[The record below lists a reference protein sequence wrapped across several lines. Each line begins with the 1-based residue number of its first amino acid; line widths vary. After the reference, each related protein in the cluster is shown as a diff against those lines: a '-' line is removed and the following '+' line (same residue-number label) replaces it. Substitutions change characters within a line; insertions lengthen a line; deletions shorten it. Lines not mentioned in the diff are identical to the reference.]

1 MEKILEMTRAIWST
15 HNVPNSHSAKK
26 KNISSITVLIAR
38 RLIELL
44 FFICACISIIAVILI
59 CIFIFKNGIPAISEI
74 GFKDFIFGNSWKPKQ
89 EIFGIFPMIVSSVYV
104 TGGAILIGGPI
115 GILTAVF
122 LSCYCPKKIYKI
134 IKPMINLLASV
145 PSIIYGFFFL
155 VAVVPIMQKI
165 TGTSGKG
172 MLTAAIL
179 LGMMILP
186 TIINTAE
193 ASINAVPNQY
203 FEGALALGAT
213 KEQSIFKTILPAA
226 SSGVLSGVILGIG
239 RAIGETMAVI
249 MIIGNQPV
257 LPDSIVS
264 GVRTLTGNIVIE
276 MAYASGLHRG
286 ALIGTAAVLFV
297 FILIIN
303 MCFSIITRKKIAY
316 E

>member
-1 MEKILEMTRAIWST
+1 MRKI
-15 HNVPNSHSAKK
+15 
-26 KNISSITVLIAR
+26 
-38 RLIELL
+38 IEALMKLL
-44 FFICACISIIAVILI
+44 FLICASISIVAVISV
-59 CIFIFKNGIPAISEI
+59 CVFIFKNGLPAMQEI
-74 GFKDFIFGNSWKPKQ
+74 GICNFIFGKIWKPKQ
-89 EIFGIFPMIVSSVYV
+89 ELFGIFPMIVASVYV
-104 TGGAILIGGPI
+104 TAGAVIIGGII
-115 GILTAVF
+115 GLLTAVF
-122 LSCYCPKKIYKI
+122 LSFYCPKGLYRI

-172 MLTAAIL
+172 MLTASIL

-186 TIINTAE
+186 TVINTAE
-193 ASINAVPNQY
+193 ASINAVPTHY

-213 KEQSIFKTILPAA
+213 KERSIFKTVIPAA
-226 SSGVLSGVILGIG
+226 SSGVLSGIILGVG

-257 LPDSIVS
+257 LPDSILS

-276 MAYASGLHRG
+276 MAYSSGLHRG
-286 ALIGTAAVLFV
+286 ALIATAAVLFV

-303 MCFSIITRKKIAY
+303 LCFSALTRKKISY